1 MSAAGSAASAT
12 PGAVADEPPLEWRVN
27 PWRERPLAVALG
39 VAIVAAVGVAVTRLD
54 LPWLSRLALVSA
66 FAGFL
71 APLYLPERCR
81 IDARGAGHRIL
92 VWERREWN
100 ALKRAG
106 VRYEPGGPWV
116 SLSTV
121 AHPGV
126 LATFRSMTLRLPQRR
141 ADREALVAEILKR
154 LARHGL

>member
-1 MSAAGSAASAT
+1 MSAAGPAAAT
-12 PGAVADEPPLEWRVN
+12 PGAIAGEPPLEWRVN
-27 PWRERPLAVALG
+27 PWRERPVPVALAVTTVIVVSLG
-39 VAIVAAVGVAVTRLD
+39 IARLD
-54 LPWLSRLALVSA
+54 LPWLPRLVLVSA

-81 IDARGAGHRIL
+81 IDERGAGHRIL
-92 VWERREWN
+92 VWERREWS

-121 AHPGV
+121 DRPGL
-126 LATFRSMTLRLPQRR
+126 LATFRSMTLRLPRRR
-141 ADREALVAEILKR
+141 AERDALVAEILKR